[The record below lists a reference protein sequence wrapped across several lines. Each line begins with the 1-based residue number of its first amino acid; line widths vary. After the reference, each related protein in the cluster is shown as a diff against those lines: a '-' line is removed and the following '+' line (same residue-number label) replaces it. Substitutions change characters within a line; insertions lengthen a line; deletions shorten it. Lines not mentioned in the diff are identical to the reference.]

1 MNKLLQNN
9 MQIKMFL
16 QHYLFKIWK
25 IIFNFENTFVFSE
38 VPLLLILISL
48 FIMYVYELTVIKI
61 RYNNL
66 DDDGNNCQPNMLTVV
81 PPSC

>member
-16 QHYLFKIWK
+16 QNYLFKIWK

-66 DDDGNNCQPNMLTVV
+66 DDDSNNCQPNMFTEV